1 MSEVTMSELQKMT
14 KKYGT
19 TTSGT
24 KKQVASRLRQ
34 ISAHT
39 MTLADLKK
47 VEDFLKLPQ
56 SKRYKGGRIYVKIK
70 GRKIVR
76 IQAR

>member
-1 MSEVTMSELQKMT
+1 MSELQKMT

-56 SKRYKGGRIYVKIK
+56 SKRYKGGRIYVKRI
-70 GRKIVR
+70 GHKIVR

>member
-1 MSEVTMSELQKMT
+1 MAELQKMT

-24 KKQVASRLRQ
+24 KKQICQRLRQ